1 MELRNVAIVAHVDH
15 GKTTL
20 VDALLKETTKSSK
33 QLASRAMDQLELE
46 KERGITILAKNTA
59 IFYEGVKINI
69 LDTPGHHD
77 FGGEVERIISMV
89 DAVCLVVD
97 AFEGVMPQTKFV
109 LEKALLENL
118 QIIVVINKM
127 DRPIIRPKEVLDE
140 IYQLFIDL
148 KASAKQLDFPIVY
161 TSASEQVASLNSDLK
176 NADNMVPLLKV
187 IVDYVEPP
195 KTVLGSLQFQPTILD
210 YNDYVGRIGIG
221 KVMRGKLEL
230 NQLVS
235 VQRKSE
241 IIDFRILK
249 IFSFD
254 GLKRIELKEANQG
267 DIVAIAGLADL
278 TVGETVNDYHL
289 IDKLPEITIEKPRV
303 EMTFSVNTSFLAGLE
318 GKYVTSKNI
327 SERLFKESQKD
338 VSLLVEK
345 LSNDSWLVKGRGEL
359 HLSILIETMKREGYE
374 FIVSKPQVILK
385 EEEGVIKEP
394 YELLVVHIPTFSLG
408 NVMELFL
415 NRNGILMVTENIN
428 NNLKLNF
435 EIPAKS
441 LIGLKSTFLSITN
454 GEGLM
459 NHAFLE
465 YRPQTKTAINRNSG
479 SLIANNS
486 GYATSYALSRL
497 EERGVIFI
505 SPKTKVYPE
514 MIIGERNKSGDLY
527 VNVTQEKQLTNVRSA
542 TKEKTIVLK
551 KQRQM
556 SLEMCLSFIKD
567 DEVVEVTPQNV
578 RMYKKS

>member
-249 IFSFD
+249 IFF
-254 GLKRIELKEANQG
+254 
-267 DIVAIAGLADL
+267 
-278 TVGETVNDYHL
+278 
-289 IDKLPEITIEKPRV
+289 
-303 EMTFSVNTSFLAGLE
+303 
-318 GKYVTSKNI
+318 
-327 SERLFKESQKD
+327 
-338 VSLLVEK
+338 
-345 LSNDSWLVKGRGEL
+345 
-359 HLSILIETMKREGYE
+359 
-374 FIVSKPQVILK
+374 
-385 EEEGVIKEP
+385 
-394 YELLVVHIPTFSLG
+394 
-408 NVMELFL
+408 
-415 NRNGILMVTENIN
+415 
-428 NNLKLNF
+428 
-435 EIPAKS
+435 
-441 LIGLKSTFLSITN
+441 
-454 GEGLM
+454 
-459 NHAFLE
+459 
-465 YRPQTKTAINRNSG
+465 
-479 SLIANNS
+479 
-486 GYATSYALSRL
+486 
-497 EERGVIFI
+497 
-505 SPKTKVYPE
+505 
-514 MIIGERNKSGDLY
+514 
-527 VNVTQEKQLTNVRSA
+527 
-542 TKEKTIVLK
+542 
-551 KQRQM
+551 
-556 SLEMCLSFIKD
+556 
-567 DEVVEVTPQNV
+567 
-578 RMYKKS
+578 